1 MPHTCC
7 VPKCNGNTK
16 HGLKVHMSGFPSDPI
31 LLQKWIAAVPRENFT
46 PVSSSKVCNLHF
58 IPEHLVWTVSQQD
71 SKTGK
76 IVSAQLIKPR
86 LYKNAVPSVFPNILI
101 KKFIFEKAEKKN

>member
-1 MPHTCC
+1 MPHSCC

-16 HGLKVHMSGFPSDPI
+16 HGLKVHMFGFPSDPI
-31 LLQKWIAAVPRENFT
+31 LRQKWIAAVSRENFR
-46 PVSSSKVCNLHF
+46 PVLSSKVCNLHF

-76 IVSAQLIKPR
+76 IVSTPLIKPR
-86 LYKNAVPSVFPNILI
+86 LYKNAVPSVFPNILK